1 MFSDVFRCFPMDF
14 RQIRLT
20 VKKHSDGRLTVKK
33 HSNERL
39 SRWHEDINTSVVKVI
54 DSSHRGF
61 PFGLIFIQ
69 TTINLNSRTR
79 QL

>member
-20 VKKHSDGRLTVKK
+20 VKKHSD
-33 HSNERL
+33 ERL
-39 SRWHEDINTSVVKVI
+39 SRWHENINTSIVKVI